1 MKDVEQM
8 YEKLRQTNL
17 KKLLAGKYVPASLAE
32 FTDML
37 IWVDE
42 LNDKEVRAEAKKQ
55 LKKIDIENI
64 QEPKRNFF
72 FKHKKKIKVD
82 DVLEDG
88 DDLSK

>member
-1 MKDVEQM
+1 MKDAEQK
-8 YEKLRQTNL
+8 YEEVRKNKL
-17 KKLLAGKYVPASLAE
+17 KKLLKGKYVPESLSE
-32 FTDML
+32 FIDML

-55 LKKIDIENI
+55 LKKIDSSTI
-64 QEPKRNFF
+64 QEPKANFF

-82 DVLEDG
+82 LEDG

>member
-1 MKDVEQM
+1 MKDAEQK
-8 YEKLRQTNL
+8 YEEVRKNNL
-17 KKLLAGKYVPASLAE
+17 KKLLKGKYVPESLSE
-32 FTDML
+32 FIDML

-55 LKKIDIENI
+55 LKQIDSSTI